1 MPPTSVAG
9 KVVVIA
15 GASTGIGRAAAE
27 IFAREGA
34 RVVMLARGRERLE
47 TAAAETGHGALP
59 IQADIGDPDSVRSAF
74 DQVDR
79 VLGRLDVLLNVA
91 AVGRVRLIEEA
102 SDDEIEAIFATN
114 LLGPVYTTR
123 AAIPL
128 LRRSGGG
135 DILNV
140 SSESTLGY
148 LPYMTLYA
156 ASKAGLE
163 GFTRMAMHEL
173 KPHGIRVTLL
183 VAGSTMTG
191 FGDNNYSPADRER
204 ALPEWESSG
213 YRKLIAGANK
223 VPAEHVAETMLFAVT
238 RPREQM
244 LDVIHARSFS

>member
-1 MPPTSVAG
+1 VPPTSVAD

-15 GASTGIGRAAAE
+15 GASTGIGRATAE
-27 IFAREGA
+27 LFAREGA

-47 TAAAETGHGALP
+47 TAATEVGHDALP
-59 IQADIGDPDSVRSAF
+59 IQTDIGDPDSVRAAF
-74 DQVDR
+74 DRVDR
-79 VLGRLDVLLNVA
+79 ELGRLDVLLNVA

-102 SDDEIEAIFATN
+102 TDEEIDLIFRTN
-114 LLGPVYTTR
+114 LVGPVYTTR

-163 GFTRMAMHEL
+163 GFTRMALHEL
-173 KPHGIRVTLL
+173 KPEGIRVTLL
-183 VAGSTMTG
+183 VAGSTVTG
-191 FGDNNYSPADRER
+191 FGDNNYDEGDRER
-204 ALPEWESSG
+204 AMPAWESSG
-213 YRKLIAGANK
+213 YRKMIAGATK

>member
-1 MPPTSVAG
+1 MPSTSVAG
-9 KVVVIA
+9 KVVVVA
-15 GASTGIGRAAAE
+15 GASTGIGRATAE
-27 IFAREGA
+27 LFAQAGA

-47 TAAAETGHGALP
+47 TAAAEIGCGAIP
-59 IQADIGDPDSVRSAF
+59 IQADIADPGSVRSAF
-74 DQVDR
+74 DRVDR
-79 VLGRLDVLLNVA
+79 ELGRLDVLLNVA

-102 SDDEIEAIFATN
+102 TDEEIDLVFRTN
-114 LLGPVYTTR
+114 LIGPVYTTR

-173 KPHGIRVTLL
+173 KPDGIRVTLL
-183 VAGSTMTG
+183 VAGSTITG
-191 FGDNNYSPADRER
+191 FGDNNYDEGDRER
-204 ALPEWESSG
+204 AMPAWESSG
-213 YRKLIAGANK
+213 YRKLIAGASK